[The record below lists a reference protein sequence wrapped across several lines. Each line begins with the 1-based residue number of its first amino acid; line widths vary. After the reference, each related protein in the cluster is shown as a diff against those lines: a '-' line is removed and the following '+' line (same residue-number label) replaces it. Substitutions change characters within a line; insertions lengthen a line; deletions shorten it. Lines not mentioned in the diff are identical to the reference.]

1 MSRPRIKKFVCD
13 EPKYREFTVKD
24 ASNGDTSSLKTEEY
38 EVIRLIDLEEM
49 SQEEC
54 AVQMQ
59 VSRPTVQILYAS
71 ARRKIADFIVNGNRL
86 VIEDGDYK
94 LCEDTDSNCMHRN
107 KRNRCHKL

>member
-1 MSRPRIKKFVCD
+1 MSRPRVKKFVCD

-24 ASNGDTSSLKTEEY
+24 TYSEEPDSLKTEEY
-38 EVIRLIDLEEM
+38 EVIRLIDLENM

-71 ARRKIADFIVNGNRL
+71 ARRKVAAFIVNGNGL
-86 VIEDGDYK
+86 VIENGDYK
-94 LCEDTDSNCMHRN
+94 LCDDTDSNCMHRN